1 MAKKKTTIEKIQKK
15 IEKLSE
21 IRLKEE
27 VIIDDIEELIHE
39 EEELEED
46 EQDIDENTTAK
57 KRF

>member
-1 MAKKKTTIEKIQKK
+1 MAKKQTTIEKIHKK
-15 IEKLSE
+15 LDKLQD

-27 VIIDDIEELIHE
+27 VIIDDIEELINE

-46 EQDIDENTTAK
+46 EQDIDADTTAK